1 MDVMEKNWKK
11 TLVAAV
17 LCGSLV
23 AACGPKIP
31 HPPAPGSVVA
41 FSPAQEAKAS
51 MDAAIAAVNAGRLD
65 QVYGMLPES
74 YRNDLADVVRAYAS
88 KIDRHLYEQGA
99 GVLAAAGELIAAQ
112 ARNLEDLLG
121 GHAGNLAFDL
131 PDAVDMTAVTEEQI
145 RQAGQWIAGAAKS
158 LSYDDFAEGNIRPL
172 LSNPLAAG
180 LLQKVFK
187 VFPAFP
193 SDAVSCTLAEDAGAP
208 KAEGIETLRVA
219 RGVSEEGEPETE
231 DIQFVKVEGQ
241 WVPLLMQQ
249 GWSAMVR
256 NAMEAADYFEI
267 DADTRRMADT
277 LAPLLTQ
284 TLDQLKSAQSAQELQ
299 ARAVGAMMTLG
310 MMMRL

>member
-193 SDAVSCTLAEDAGAP
+193 QSPGPHIPRREPLRRGPRRPRPPPPAGPAGR
-208 KAEGIETLRVA
+208 AEGQRKGSGRERV
-219 RGVSEEGEPETE
+219 EESSSRPASFFTE
-231 DIQFVKVEGQ
+231 
-241 WVPLLMQQ
+241 
-249 GWSAMVR
+249 
-256 NAMEAADYFEI
+256 
-267 DADTRRMADT
+267 
-277 LAPLLTQ
+277 
-284 TLDQLKSAQSAQELQ
+284 
-299 ARAVGAMMTLG
+299 
-310 MMMRL
+310 